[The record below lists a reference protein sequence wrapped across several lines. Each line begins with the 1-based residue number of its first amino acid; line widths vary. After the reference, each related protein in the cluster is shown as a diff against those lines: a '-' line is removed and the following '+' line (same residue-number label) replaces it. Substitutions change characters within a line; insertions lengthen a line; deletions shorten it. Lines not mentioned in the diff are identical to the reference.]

1 MKPLIREIA
10 RELCFVIFI
19 ICLFCQTSLAGEEK
33 ANAFLIQGL
42 AHIKKGEH
50 EKAIDLFKHAL
61 EINPDLEGA
70 YLNLGIAY
78 HKIGS
83 YDLALK
89 ALQNLLEQN
98 PDHGPALFFQGLSL
112 QGLGRYQESIVYL
125 EKAGNIDASLN
136 QAALFN
142 IGRAHFE
149 LGKNKEA
156 QAKFNETIS
165 AGPNTETAQGAKTLL
180 KILADKK
187 PDKPWKLSAGI
198 GIEYDDNITVDEQD
212 LSSNLGDVVYKFDF
226 SGGYKFVNTK
236 KNIWEAGYSFFQSIH
251 DDLTAFDLQS
261 HTFSLNGSHK
271 IKNLKLGARSNYSRT
286 TLGNNDFLEIYSIS
300 PNVGF
305 FLNPKLYTIV
315 NYAYKYTHFFD
326 IPSRDSQ
333 SHGLGLDNFYFFLE
347 GKSYLLLS
355 YRLERVNT
363 RGDQF
368 DFLGNFV
375 TAKVKYPLQDLGL
388 GTQMDLSY
396 RFFIKDYNN
405 ITPSI
410 GEERWDVRHAIQFEI
425 TQPVYKN
432 LEAKLKYQYIRQE
445 SNLPTSDF
453 KENIA
458 SLVFSL
464 SF

>member
-19 ICLFCQTSLAGEEK
+19 ICLFCQTSLAGEEI
-33 ANAFLIQGL
+33 ADAFLIQGL
-42 AHIKKGEH
+42 AHIKTGEH
-50 EKAIDLFKHAL
+50 EKAIDLFKQAL
-61 EINPDLEGA
+61 EINPDWKEA

-78 HKIGS
+78 YKIGS

-89 ALQNLLEQN
+89 AFQNLLERT
-98 PDHGPALFFQGLSL
+98 PDNGPALFFQGLSL

-125 EKAGNIDASLN
+125 EKAGKFDANLY

-149 LGKNKEA
+149 LGNNAEA
-156 QAKFNETIS
+156 KAKFNETIRT
-165 AGPNTETAQGAKTLL
+165 GPNTETAQGAKTLL

-198 GIEYDDNITVDEQD
+198 GIEYDDNITVSEQD
-212 LSSNLGDVVYKFDF
+212 LSSNLGDVVYNFDF
-226 SGGYKFVNTK
+226 SGSYKVINTK
-236 KNIWEAGYSFFQSIH
+236 KNTWEAGYSFFQSIH
-251 DDLTAFDLQS
+251 DDLSTFDLQS

-271 IKNLKLGARSNYSRT
+271 FKKLKLGVHSNYSRT
-286 TLGNNDFLEIYSIS
+286 TLGNDDFLEIYSIS
-300 PNVGF
+300 PNVGI
-305 FLNPKLYTIV
+305 FLIPKLYTIA

-333 SHGLGLDNFYFFLE
+333 NHGLGLDNFYFFLE

-355 YRLERVNT
+355 YRLEHVNA

-368 DFLGNFV
+368 DFLRNFV
-375 TAKVKYPLQDLGL
+375 TAKVKYPLKDLGW
-388 GTQMDLSY
+388 GTQLDLSY
-396 RFFIKDYNN
+396 KFFIKDYNN

-410 GEERWDVRHAIQFEI
+410 GEERRDVRHAIQFGI

-432 LEAKLKYQYIRQE
+432 LEAKLKYKYIREE